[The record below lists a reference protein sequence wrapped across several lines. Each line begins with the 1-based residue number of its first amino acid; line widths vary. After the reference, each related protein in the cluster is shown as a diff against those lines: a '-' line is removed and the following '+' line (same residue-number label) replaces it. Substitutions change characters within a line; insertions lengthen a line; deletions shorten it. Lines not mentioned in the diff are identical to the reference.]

1 MVAQD
6 GYQGYCLYWEDD
18 GSPAAS
24 TLIHGDGSGDPD
36 NDQKRPAIYGDDETD
51 DVSLAAHKDRPNA
64 DLKSMNSVLPGQT
77 GPVRPPLAVTPSD
90 RCLRSLRTP
99 INTLAEALLP
109 NTFLLRLTGLLDHAR
124 CPRVFVVV
132 AVSTRHFD

>member
-1 MVAQD
+1 LLTGNDPNFKNCGVVAQD

-51 DVSLAAHKDRPNA
+51 DVSPFAE
-64 DLKSMNSVLPGQT
+64 
-77 GPVRPPLAVTPSD
+77 SD
-90 RCLRSLRTP
+90 
-99 INTLAEALLP
+99 NW
-109 NTFLLRLTGLLDHAR
+109 
-124 CPRVFVVV
+124 
-132 AVSTRHFD
+132 